1 MASVATTIAVIFEA
15 FDRAT
20 PTIEG
25 IERRLGSMTA
35 VADAATRAFGGVAG
49 NIQTA
54 TQPLA
59 DLTAGVL
66 KVEGAFIGAGVALT
80 AFAIKTAGDFDTAF
94 RQITTLFN
102 ASEQDVA
109 KFRANILDY
118 ARTSS
123 KGLEDIT
130 NALAAAIGSGVDYSQ
145 SLELIATAEKLAVS
159 TRADLKGTTEVL
171 VSTLNAY
178 GLKTSDAGK
187 VSDLFFQ
194 IIKDGKIEMGDLAG
208 SLSMVTPLAAAS
220 GVSLQEVGAAV
231 AALTASGIA
240 PATSIEYLRS
250 ALTNIIKP
258 SKDASGLAEEL
269 NIQFDAQALKSKGLA
284 GVLND
289 VAKATNGNSG
299 QMAKLIGDVGG
310 LVAAM
315 ALTGPAAG
323 KFKESLDGMAK
334 SAGAVDEAFG
344 KMGGSLDVAAAKAA
358 NAFKGLLV
366 DIGTPLLNEA
376 GGIANAIA
384 NIFNAIGVSVREG
397 ALRDLVKYVES
408 ALGDLQS
415 TLETVAANLP
425 AALGKADLSGFT
437 RGIDVVRDAFGR
449 LFGSIN
455 LTSVDGLTKAIELAG
470 TAFLGL
476 SKFTAGVIESF
487 KPMFDLLVRMGS
499 EIGKANPDLFQMAG
513 QLSGLATQ
521 ANLLAGKMVSLLPAF
536 EALID
541 LVLLRQ
547 GIGLLGSLKNLS
559 AALPAMTGGI
569 TGLGIAITTY
579 LASEKVIALV
589 QALVE
594 WKKATDLVADAN
606 KRSADITTQAGPSLE
621 RFAQTT
627 GIAVKS
633 LDEANELMRN
643 GTVVWSDAINGWV
656 KADDALAGVA
666 KAAQNAVN
674 PFEKSNQAMI
684 AAAGAAGKA
693 ATGAETVGRMVLQ
706 TVPIIDAA
714 TGKIIGYEQQM
725 VRVNDSTTKAATA
738 SKDKSKAL
746 ADVAKEAEKAKEKA
760 DAFRLE
766 MEKLA
771 SNERVKIMEFRAN
784 LDIANVQEQTKRIQ
798 SAFDSIDNTVN
809 STADVIGK
817 AFGFLTD
824 GDAWLMSS
832 STRSL
837 LTEQIDIENRNRERA
852 LSLQERL
859 TDAQIELIKQQSQA
873 FSRGDALIKVDAAG
887 LEPELEAFM
896 WKILQRAQVRV
907 NRDGLK
913 QLLGV

>member
-1 MASVATTIAVIFEA
+1 MADASSTIAVIFEA
-15 FDRAT
+15 FDKAT
-20 PTIEG
+20 PTIDG
-25 IERRLGSMTA
+25 IERRLGAMSA
-35 VADAATRAFGGVAG
+35 AADAATKAFGGVAG
-49 NIQTA
+49 NIQSA

-80 AFAIKTAGDFDTAF
+80 TFAIKTAGDFDTAF

-109 KFRANILDY
+109 KFRANILEY

-130 NALAAAIGSGVDYSQ
+130 NALGAAIGSGVDYTK
-145 SLELIATAEKLAVS
+145 SLDLIATAEKLAVS

-178 GLKTSDAGK
+178 GMKTSDAGK

-194 IIKDGKIEMGDLAG
+194 IIKDGKIEMGDLAH

-220 GVSLQEVGAAV
+220 GVSLQEVGAAI
-231 AALTASGIA
+231 AALTASGIS
-240 PATSIEYLRS
+240 PSQSIEYLRS

-258 SKDASGLAEEL
+258 SKDASDLAAEL

-284 GVLND
+284 GVLGD
-289 VAKATNGNSG
+289 VARATNGNSG

-315 ALTGPAAG
+315 ALTGPAAD
-323 KFKESLDGMAK
+323 KFKESLAGMAK

-344 KMGGSLDVAAAKAA
+344 KMGGSLDVATAKAA
-358 NAFKGLLV
+358 NAFKTLLV

-384 NIFNAIGVSVREG
+384 NIFNAIGASVREG
-397 ALRDLVKYVES
+397 ALKEVVRYVES
-408 ALGDLQS
+408 ALGDLQA
-415 TLETVAANLP
+415 TLETVARNLP

-437 RGIDVVRDAFGR
+437 RGLDTVRDAFSR

-476 SKFTAGVIESF
+476 SKFTAGVIDSF
-487 KPMFDLLVRMGS
+487 KPLFDLLVRWGS
-499 EIGKANPDLFQMAG
+499 ELGKTNPQVFEMAG
-513 QLSGLATQ
+513 QISGLATQ

-541 LVLLRQ
+541 LILLRQ
-547 GIGLLGSLKNLS
+547 GIGLLGSLSNLTK
-559 AALPAMTGGI
+559 ALPAMTGGI
-569 TGLGIAITTY
+569 TGLGVAITTY

-594 WKKATDLVADAN
+594 WKKATDLVAEAN
-606 KRSADITTQAGPSLE
+606 ARSADVTNRAGPSLE

-627 GIAVKS
+627 GIAVKTI
-633 LDEANELMRN
+633 DEANALMRD
-643 GTVVWSDAINGWV
+643 GTVVWSDAIDGWV
-656 KADDALAGVA
+656 KADDALAGVG
-666 KAAQNAVN
+666 KAAAGAVN
-674 PFEKSNQAMI
+674 PFEKANQAMLD
-684 AAAGAAGKA
+684 AVSGAGKMANA
-693 ATGAETVGRMVLQ
+693 ADGVGKNVLK

-714 TGKIIGYEQQM
+714 TGAIVGYEQKM
-725 VRVNDSTTKAATA
+725 VRVQGATDKAAEA
-738 SKDKSKAL
+738 STKKAKAL
-746 ADVAKEAEKAKEKA
+746 DEVAKEAKKAQEKA
-760 DAFRLE
+760 DAFRVE

-771 SNERVKIMEFRAN
+771 SNERIKFMEFRAQ
-784 LDIANVQEQTKRIQ
+784 LDIANIQEQTKRIQ

-809 STADVIGK
+809 STADVINE

-824 GDAWLMSS
+824 SDSWLMSS
-832 STRSL
+832 STKSL
-837 LTEQIDIENRNRERA
+837 LVQQIETENRNRERA
-852 LSLQERL
+852 LQVQERMV
-859 TDAQIELIKQQSQA
+859 DAQIDLMKQQA
-873 FSRGDALIKVDAAG
+873 EALSRGDALIKVDGTG

-896 WKILQRAQVRV
+896 WKIFQRAQVRV